1 MDFSYKKIWHITF
14 PVLMSVLM
22 EHLIGMTDSAF
33 LGRVGEVELGASA
46 LAGVYYLGLFMLGL
60 GFSIGAQI
68 IIARRNG
75 EKNYAGIGPVFMQG
89 VLFLMGLAT
98 VMFFVSRWISPLVL
112 EKIIDSRPVYEATMS
127 YLNWRI
133 YGLFFA
139 FTIVMFRAF
148 YVGTT
153 NTKTLTL
160 NSIIMVGSNVVMNY
174 LFIFGHFGF
183 PKMGIAGAAL
193 ASSLAELVSVLFFV
207 FYTWKVKDT
216 SRYGF
221 FRFAEMDIRSLFR
234 ILKTSVWT
242 MIQYFIAVSVWFLF
256 FLAIEHLGERP
267 LAVTNIVR
275 NISALPFMITIAF
288 ASTGSSLI
296 SNLIGEGKSDMVLPL
311 CRRIIK
317 ITYMFV
323 LPLVAFIMIFP
334 TLVIRIYT
342 DDYSL
347 VQNSVA
353 ALLVMCTA
361 YVIVV
366 PMNVYFNA
374 VSGTG
379 NTRGAL
385 FIEFAALVVY
395 SIGIF
400 ILAVWLRADVAVC
413 WFGEHIYALSALVFS
428 YLYMT
433 RVNWRRK
440 QI

>member
-98 VMFFVSRWISPLVL
+98 VMFFVSRWVSPLVL

-160 NSIIMVGSNVVMNY
+160 NSVIMVASNVVMNY

-193 ASSLAELVSVLFFV
+193 ASSLAELVSVLFFI

-221 FRFAEMDIRSLFR
+221 FRFGEMDIRSLFR
-234 ILKTSVWT
+234 ILKTSIWT

-342 DDYSL
+342 DDHSL

-353 ALLVMCTA
+353 ALLVMCSA